1 MLFFSIY
8 DEKNEVISEN
18 RFRTVASPGACERLA
33 VFIDV
38 RRQYI
43 LFVDYIHLFS
53 DDEERFVWVIGSL
66 QILSRICG
74 RFLVLTSI
82 KRRRFQRQR
91 SNSAGLI
98 DKRGSPGHYFFSV
111 TFCCLSMPSHGCPYR
126 TFLLELQCVL
136 LDTNGGQ

>member
-1 MLFFSIY
+1 MALCYKSLIGAEKWPRDHHENSKFAYRHVEKYTDSKKMLFFSIY

-33 VFIDV
+33 VFIDA

-74 RFLVLTSI
+74 R
-82 KRRRFQRQR
+82 
-91 SNSAGLI
+91 
-98 DKRGSPGHYFFSV
+98 DSV
-111 TFCCLSMPSHGCPYR
+111 QTVP
-126 TFLLELQCVL
+126 
-136 LDTNGGQ
+136 D